1 MYDTGPPGR
10 SQSAEIGT
18 TKVGPNR
25 AKNKLKVV
33 KIAQTAFPAGKEDH
47 GVKMIKVVMNGG
59 QHGSVHPT
67 PNGSVHPR
75 PKR

>member
-1 MYDTGPPGR
+1 
-10 SQSAEIGT
+10 
-18 TKVGPNR
+18 
-25 AKNKLKVV
+25 VV

-59 QHGSVHPT
+59 QHGSVHPM